1 MAKTHQEA
9 IYASSLVKIELDF
22 TTKPIL
28 NLDDAYEQKSF
39 LEDPMILEK
48 GNVKKDM
55 SKSNYTLSGNFEIG
69 GQDHFYLET
78 HVALFLERM
87 TNTLCGQVLSIL
99 LRFNTVL
106 ERY

>member
-1 MAKTHQEA
+1 ME
-9 IYASSLVKIELDF
+9 F

-28 NLDDAYEQKSF
+28 NLDDAYKQKSF

-55 SKSNYTLSGNFEIG
+55 SQSDHRLSGDFEIG

-78 HVALFLERM
+78 HVAM
-87 TNTLCGQVLSIL
+87 TFPGENNEYVCGQVLSIL
-99 LRFNTVL
+99 PRFNTVL
-106 ERY
+106 ERS